1 MTEFTNSEC
10 EGLIGQNVVLGLAC
24 FFGITAN
31 LILLG
36 FSLKHGCGGLSP
48 DKLLITNFAVA
59 DLIALMFSLPLHV
72 RAINGSSD
80 LKDNNICLARFFI
93 MFTCFAVNIT
103 TLATIGIDR
112 YDAICRAPIRKM
124 TSRTTAHCIVFI
136 WAFACFTAVAGGTGH
151 ILTVAHG
158 QHVCA
163 RPEQVFNKI
172 ANTGKFVMLAVVTL
186 WIVPSL
192 GIIFNRFYGIA
203 SYVREYSSHL
213 RTVLGTSG
221 VRKEV
226 KLTKICLVMIITYL
240 SLWVTFAIMVIL
252 RNRFSSVSVHC
263 AYLWAY
269 SLAYCSFAV
278 VPIEYMVLDRRL
290 LIGVYQN
297 CVRRPKS
304 KVKPKESGYPI
315 GRDGKATHTTN
326 SQPNER
332 PIQSTMHESPNRATK
347 NINSS
352 IAFQ

>member
-1 MTEFTNSEC
+1 
-10 EGLIGQNVVLGLAC
+10 
-24 FFGITAN
+24 
-31 LILLG
+31 
-36 FSLKHGCGGLSP
+36 
-48 DKLLITNFAVA
+48 
-59 DLIALMFSLPLHV
+59 
-72 RAINGSSD
+72 
-80 LKDNNICLARFFI
+80 

-158 QHVCA
+158 KHVCA

-213 RTVLGTSG
+213 RSVLGTSG

-304 KVKPKESGYPI
+304 KVKPKESSYQF
-315 GRDGKATHTTN
+315 GRDGKATHTTS

-352 IAFQ
+352 IAFQWVTVNFSLFMPLLHAISEESPNVTPNSERLSDTTSWIDHRPLVAQLLSIRLWRGRSWDRFRSDQHSWS

>member
-1 MTEFTNSEC
+1 M
-10 EGLIGQNVVLGLAC
+10 
-24 FFGITAN
+24 
-31 LILLG
+31 
-36 FSLKHGCGGLSP
+36 
-48 DKLLITNFAVA
+48 
-59 DLIALMFSLPLHV
+59 
-72 RAINGSSD
+72 
-80 LKDNNICLARFFI
+80 ARFFI

-112 YDAICRAPIRKM
+112 YDAICHAPVRKM
-124 TSRTTAHCIVFI
+124 TSRTTAHYIVFI

-158 QHVCA
+158 KHVCA

-213 RTVLGTSG
+213 RSVLGTSG

-278 VPIEYMVLDRRL
+278 VPIEYMVLDRRF

-304 KVKPKESGYPI
+304 KVKSKENGYPI

-326 SQPNER
+326 WMKGQIKAQFTRAQPGQPKTLNPQSHFSKSLLISLFLCRFYMRYLKKVRMWR
-332 PIQSTMHESPNRATK
+332 PSLKVFLIQLLG
-347 NINSS
+347 
-352 IAFQ
+352 

>member
-1 MTEFTNSEC
+1 
-10 EGLIGQNVVLGLAC
+10 
-24 FFGITAN
+24 
-31 LILLG
+31 
-36 FSLKHGCGGLSP
+36 
-48 DKLLITNFAVA
+48 
-59 DLIALMFSLPLHV
+59 
-72 RAINGSSD
+72 
-80 LKDNNICLARFFI
+80 

-158 QHVCA
+158 KHVCT

-203 SYVREYSSHL
+203 RYVREYSSHL
-213 RTVLGTSG
+213 RSVLGTSG
-221 VRKEV
+221 VKKEV
-226 KLTKICLVMIITYL
+226 KLTKICLVMVITYL

-252 RNRFSSVSVHC
+252 RNRFSSVPVHC

-290 LIGVYQN
+290 LIGVNEN
-297 CVRRPKS
+297 CLRRPKS
-304 KVKPKESGYPI
+304 KVKPKESSYPI
-315 GRDGKATHTTN
+315 GRDGKATHNTI
-326 SQPNER
+326 SQPNGR
-332 PIQSTMHESPNRATK
+332 PNQSTMHESPTRATK